1 MEWEEDMA
9 RTEFDLSPEDREL
22 LARLGDVVSAEDQMP
37 AGVAEAAKALHD
49 WVSVDAILAELVAEP
64 VSVRGDG
71 TAYTYAVGAAL
82 LRAEIEPAG
91 YRRRRLI
98 VTAHEAGQSAAR
110 VQAQR
115 GDGTVAELATDRF
128 GQCALDMPTGPV
140 RLIAQFAATRIATPW
155 FTL

>member
-49 WVSVDAILAELVAEP
+49 WVSVDAMLAELVAEP

-82 LRAEIEPAG
+82 LRAEIG
-91 YRRRRLI
+91 L
-98 VTAHEAGQSAAR
+98 EAGDAFS
-110 VQAQR
+110 
-115 GDGTVAELATDRF
+115 ATDLGRTSPR
-128 GQCALDMPTGPV
+128 DTG
-140 RLIAQFAATRIATPW
+140 AAGW
-155 FTL
+155 S